1 MPGWVAF
8 IYVVDS
14 SSCIAASISFTLRRA
29 TRNGL
34 RQRRLEGSTTRLQQ
48 VGPPLE
54 IGSGGSSGTLKDT
67 LNVRL
72 DAAASSAALRA
83 TLSALDEPVFE
94 GVIAAHSASTGSR
107 SAPPAFGRAPPLWL
121 PCFRRPTVALHGE
134 HSALHSGL
142 AGGRRPLQSPARPA
156 SCAGASGVLR
166 FAVAG
171 TT

>member
-1 MPGWVAF
+1 MPGCVAF

-14 SSCIAASISFTLRRA
+14 SSCIAASITFTLRRA
-29 TRNGL
+29 TRNGS
-34 RQRRLEGSTTRLQQ
+34 RPRRLEGSTTRLQQ

-107 SAPPAFGRAPPLWL
+107 SAPLSLVCLLPLSFSVWGTF
-121 PCFRRPTVALHGE
+121 CTALK
-134 HSALHSGL
+134 AL
-142 AGGRRPLQSPARPA
+142 AGRPWP
-156 SCAGASGVLR
+156 
-166 FAVAG
+166 
-171 TT
+171 